1 MNRIVFFF
9 LMEEV
14 CLIHSELKLAKL
26 AHVRRIEA
34 LQLRARGHVSA
45 RAVSQNVGPCDQRRR
60 WAWPALYM
68 RPHHTPLPSLSITPR
83 LHLHLFFIS
92 SLHTSCSFLFYFSL
106 HLHVRKEELNTLHT
120 ISMAEK
126 VIMVRSLSLS
136 LFLCVVSIDLF
147 CSKDLCVLCL
157 TDSFGVCCLL

>member
-1 MNRIVFFF
+1 MYTTKLLRIPFLFKRRYLNMLYIQVYEWVWFFF

-60 WAWPALYM
+60 WAWPARLYAPT
-68 RPHHTPLPSLSITPR
+68 PHASPISLHHSTPPSPSP
-83 LHLHLFFIS
+83 

-106 HLHVRKEELNTLHT
+106 HLHVRKEELNTRHT

-126 VIMVRSLSLS
+126 VIMVRSLSLYS
-136 LFLCVVSIDLF
+136 CV
-147 CSKDLCVLCL
+147 
-157 TDSFGVCCLL
+157 